1 VRHQALAIV
10 ALALGAAAAIARSP
24 FRAPSGGSALDVRS
38 LASAV
43 QHEADHVTATELGA
57 WIKARKPGLRVIDV
71 RSQQEFD
78 EDHIPTAERLPLET
92 LVNTRFDR
100 DDTLVLYSGG
110 GAHAAQGWVF
120 LRALGYEHVYF
131 LRGGFDEWN
140 EEVMNPVTPTDVSRY
155 FGGSVRS
162 TAPPGHL
169 PTKRRI
175 GC

>member
-10 ALALGAAAAIARSP
+10 ALTLGAAAAIVRVPSRP
-24 FRAPSGGSALDVRS
+24 LSGGSALDVQA

-43 QHEADHVTATELGA
+43 QNEADHVTALELGA

-78 EDHIPTAERLPLET
+78 EDHIPTATRLPLET
-92 LVNTRFDR
+92 LVNTRFNR

-140 EEVMNPVTPTDVSRY
+140 DEVMNPTKATDVSRY
-155 FGGSVRS
+155 FGGLPRS
-162 TAPPGHL
+162 TAKPGAT
-169 PTKRRI
+169 PTRRRD

>member
-1 VRHQALAIV
+1 VKHGALAVV
-10 ALALGAAAAIARSP
+10 ALGLGLAAAAVGRP
-24 FRAPSGGSALDVRS
+24 QRPGALDVGA

-43 QHEADHVTATELGA
+43 QHEADHVTALELGE

-92 LVNTRFDR
+92 LVTTHFDR

-140 EEVMNPVTPTDVSRY
+140 DEVMNPLRQTDVSRY
-155 FGGSVRS
+155 FGGIARS
-162 TAPPGHL
+162 PSAPGAPR
-169 PTKRRI
+169 KRRNS
-175 GC
+175 C

>member
-1 VRHQALAIV
+1 M
-10 ALALGAAAAIARSP
+10 
-24 FRAPSGGSALDVRS
+24 LDVQS
-38 LASAV
+38 LASTV
-43 QHEADHVTATELGA
+43 QHEEDHVTATVLGG

-92 LVNTRFDR
+92 LVHTRFNR

-120 LRALGYEHVYF
+120 LRALGYQHVYF

-140 EEVMNPVTPTDVSRY
+140 DEVMNPATPTDVSRY
-155 FGGSVRS
+155 FGGIVRS
-162 TAPPGHL
+162 PAAPGTP
-169 PTKRRI
+169 PVKRRNS
-175 GC
+175 C